1 MSVSFVPAR
10 HCRRT
15 ISAAFTS
22 VTHFIQFVVNLE
34 GPTYDT
40 GKEPVSAGLGA
51 GVEAWI
57 RFASK
62 TLPAHRLAP
71 VRRHDAPSSSR
82 RTPPCGLAERPC

>member
-51 GVEAWI
+51 GRGSMDTLRLQDTAGSPSRARAQTRRSFFI
-57 RFASK
+57 APYAS
-62 TLPAHRLAP
+62 L
-71 VRRHDAPSSSR
+71 
-82 RTPPCGLAERPC
+82 RPC